1 MRNYTIT
8 IQVDD
13 PDVSEKT
20 LRWLLNEAGEVT
32 SVRETLAEIPAP
44 VSAREVIENQ
54 YKDEKFF

>member
-13 PDVSEKT
+13 PDVTEKT

-32 SVRETLAEIPAP
+32 GVRETLSEIPKP
-44 VSAREVIENQ
+44 VPAREVIEKF
-54 YKDEKFF
+54 YKDEKFI